1 MFNTSFLMQDNMES
15 SVSKLKMKSS
25 AFRRFK
31 SMPKPSMKLDDSF
44 SDNEMENESFHMIG
58 ESVSNMDTMLSVL
71 DHDSSGDSGV
81 SCLGGDSPTR
91 GMDLRDIGESLMESP
106 RHTPMM
112 SKRKSRPQRNL
123 FSIDTS
129 SPITTDTSSPITIDT
144 SSPITIDTSSPIT
157 IDTCSSAAN
166 RKRSREESTT
176 ECHRRKRR
184 NLGGVP
190 IPTKPEVNVNTDI
203 ISALDSDEDNMI
215 SDFSKSYCLPT
226 ITGKHSD
233 MKSISP
239 ETMAHLVRGDVSET
253 VGNFQIIDCRY
264 PYEFEG
270 GHIRDASNIWE
281 RDSMLKQFMNS
292 LEKKQP
298 TDKRNILVFHCE
310 FSSQRG
316 PKMSR
321 FLRKMDREAN
331 KDCYPSLYYPELYLL
346 EGGYKAFY
354 EQYPELCDPHSYTTM
369 IHPNHI
375 NDVKHFRI
383 KSKSWCGDKSSK
395 VSRRRQLMMQ

>member
-1 MFNTSFLMQDNMES
+1 MFNTSFLMQENMES

-44 SDNEMENESFHMIG
+44 SDNEMENESFHMIE
-58 ESVSNMDTMLSVL
+58 ESVSSMDTMLSVL

-81 SCLGGDSPTR
+81 SSLGGDSPVR
-91 GMDLRDIGESLMESP
+91 GMDLRDIGESLMEATRS
-106 RHTPMM
+106 TPMM

-123 FSIDTS
+123 FSIGIS
-129 SPITTDTSSPITIDT
+129 STDT

-157 IDTCSSAAN
+157 IDTCSSTGN
-166 RKRSREESTT
+166 RKRSREESST

-184 NLGGVP
+184 SLEGVVP
-190 IPTKPEVNVNTDI
+190 IHAKPEVNVNTDI
-203 ISALDSDEDNMI
+203 ISALDNDEDNLI

-239 ETMAHLVRGDVSET
+239 ETMAHLVRGDFSET

-281 RDSMLKQFMNS
+281 RDSMLKQFMNPQKR
-292 LEKKQP
+292 EQP
-298 TDKRNILVFHCE
+298 MDKRNILVFHCE

-354 EQYPELCDPHSYTTM
+354 EQYPELCDPHTYTPM
-369 IHPNHI
+369 IHPNHT